1 MILECIKCR
10 ARYPAD
16 TVIYTC
22 NRCGSLLD
30 VVYDYNTLKNEID
43 WEDIR
48 GREFNLWRYREFMP
62 IKDYSK
68 IISLKEGGTPLYFC
82 EKLSS
87 ELNIELYLKHE
98 GTNPTGSFK
107 DRGMTVGVSKA
118 LELGVNTVACA
129 STGNTSASLA
139 AYAAK
144 AGLKC
149 LVLLPA
155 GKVALGKLAQAI
167 MYGATVIGVK
177 GNFDDALHLI
187 RQACESTGMY
197 LLNSVNPFRLEGQK
211 SIALEIADEFNFDL
225 PDYVIL
231 PVGNAGNISA
241 IYKGFK
247 ELYML
252 GLTDG
257 VPRMIGVQAEGASPI
272 VDALKSNSGTVIPSK
287 NPETIATAI
296 RIGNPVN
303 ALKAITAITE
313 SKGVAESVSDDEI
326 ISAQKEIASKEGIL
340 CEPASAASI
349 AGLKK
354 LREMGVIERDKKV
367 VAILTGHGLKDP
379 ETIMKSCDA
388 PVEVELDIRKLIE
401 TIMKMKN

>member
-1 MILECIKCR
+1 M
-10 ARYPAD
+10 
-16 TVIYTC
+16 
-22 NRCGSLLD
+22 LD
-30 VVYDYNTLKNEID
+30 VVHNYDRLKETID
-43 WEDIR
+43 WEEMRDR
-48 GREFNLWRYREFMP
+48 AFNLWRYKEFMP
-62 IKDYSK
+62 IKDYNK
-68 IISLKEGGTPLYFC
+68 IISLKEGGTPLYLC
-82 EKLSS
+82 KKLSN
-87 ELNIELYLKHE
+87 ELDIELYVKHE
-98 GTNPTGSFK
+98 GENPTGSFK

-167 MYGATVIGVK
+167 MHGANIIGVN
-177 GNFDDALHLI
+177 GNFDDALYLI
-187 RQACESTGMY
+187 RQASESMGMY

-211 SIALEIADEFNFDL
+211 SIAFEIADEFDFNL

-231 PVGNAGNISA
+231 PVGNAGNISS

-247 ELYML
+247 ELFKID
-252 GLTDG
+252 LTKE
-257 VPRMIGVQAEGASPI
+257 VPKMIGIQAMGASPI
-272 VDALKSNSGTVIPSK
+272 VDALKSNSRIVTPTE

-303 ALKAITAITE
+303 ASKAINAIIE
-313 SKGVAESVSDDEI
+313 SSGFAESVSDDEI
-326 ISAQKEIASKEGIL
+326 ISAQKEMARKEGIL

-354 LREMGVIERDKKV
+354 LRKEGIIEPDKKV
-367 VAILTGHGLKDP
+367 VAVLTGHGLKDP
-379 ETIMKSCDA
+379 ETIINSCE
-388 PVEVELDIRKLIE
+388 PPLEVESDIRKLIE
-401 TIMKMKN
+401 VIMKIK